1 MKSGDQKDH
10 RIPAVINL
18 LTIVCYAELY
28 DSSIDRKSAIG
39 KSLLRHIPFSTRR
52 IHPRAKVSL
61 AVVEI
66 QADKQKS
73 STSHS
78 SRNTTPPTAF
88 SCSFQSVKEL
98 APSQGKT
105 KSVHM
110 SFLIAV
116 KGMQKMNF
124 GWEKRT
130 LSEVSASLAA
140 EKREESFASITRFWT
155 ESNGKGILSK
165 RISMT
170 NGSRISKKGA
180 SVWAIRFIYANPIIA
195 TP

>member
-1 MKSGDQKDH
+1 MLSYMTVLLIENRLSGKVCCVTYHFPLAEYIRGRKYPWLLWKYRRISKNH
-10 RIPAVINL
+10 RHLTQVGIQLPPLRLAVLSNPW
-18 LTIVCYAELY
+18 
-28 DSSIDRKSAIG
+28 
-39 KSLLRHIPFSTRR
+39 KSLPLPKGKR
-52 IHPRAKVSL
+52 K
-61 AVVEI
+61 
-66 QADKQKS
+66 
-73 STSHS
+73 
-78 SRNTTPPTAF
+78 AF
-88 SCSFQSVKEL
+88 TW
-98 APSQGKT
+98 A
-105 KSVHM
+105 
-110 SFLIAV
+110 FLIAV

-170 NGSRISKKGA
+170 NGSRISKKGS